1 MLQSRRAAQVL
12 GLTILAF
19 VVGTI
24 VMVAWIAGLVL
35 GLVESH
41 QVDETMILLLV
52 LGPQVFILA
61 VGIAALVSMRR
72 SGPWAG
78 FLGGLW
84 AVLETIFALLA
95 SGRILVLAS
104 RVVLDG
110 WTVTWNAAESA
121 FEFAHP
127 GGVESAYWTDIGA
140 VAMLVVAVIGLLAA
154 AVLARRPGSGAPAG
168 G

>member
-12 GLTILAF
+12 ALAILLF
-19 VVGTI
+19 LVGTI

-35 GLVESH
+35 GLVSSR

-72 SGPWAG
+72 NGPWGA
-78 FLGGLW
+78 FLAGLW
-84 AVLETIFALLA
+84 AALETIFALLA
-95 SGRILVLAS
+95 AGRILVLAS

-110 WTVTWNAAESA
+110 WTVTWNGAEAAL
-121 FEFAHP
+121 EFAHP

-140 VAMLVVAVIGLLAA
+140 VAMLFVAVIGLIAA
-154 AVLARRPGSGAPAG
+154 AVLVRRPAS
-168 G
+168 